1 MNNSQSLFA
10 NFEQLGS
17 KTLNLMKNHSFSSPG
32 SKQSTL
38 NKFLRT
44 WSLTEASSLIGRTTQ
59 CIRDHENKVNGLPK
73 PKTTKNNKRYYTL
86 EDINNIRKYFGTKP
100 FKPPSSIPAIIAFT
114 NFKGGVAKTTSAVH
128 AAHYFSRAGYRVL
141 LTDLDSQAST
151 TSSFGYAPDEDI
163 KNNETLKP
171 FLLGK
176 LEHIKEII
184 THTYWPNLD
193 LIPAN
198 LSLYGI
204 ELELPVLRENALK
217 SGQDLSIFSLLHN
230 GFTQIYENYDIIIID
245 CPPAMSILNTNALCA
260 ANALIVPCPP
270 AIPDIA
276 SMFQFFGMISD
287 ALKKLQNKEFNFI
300 RILITRHDG
309 GKTSYEIATV
319 LRKLFGAYVMRN
331 EMSTTQAIIQCRAE
345 LNSIYETT
353 TYKGSKQ
360 TLLRAQ
366 QIFDS
371 INRELEEYILE
382 SWGLMEETIHKAK
395 QTEVNYA

>member
-1 MNNSQSLFA
+1 MNNSQKLFA

-17 KTLNLMKNHSFSSPG
+17 KALNLMKKNSFSSPIK
-32 SKQSTL
+32 SLK
-38 NKFLRT
+38 T
-44 WSLTEASSLIGRTTQ
+44 WSLTEASSLIGRTPQ
-59 CIRDHENKVNGLPK
+59 CIRDHENKPNGLLK
-73 PKTTKNNKRYYTL
+73 PKITKNNKRYYTL
-86 EDINNIRKYFGTKP
+86 EDINNIRKYFGTEPLKSH
-100 FKPPSSIPAIIAFT
+100 PPIPAIIAFT
-114 NFKGGVAKTTSAVH
+114 NFKGGVAKTTSAIH
-128 AAHYFSRAGYRVL
+128 AAHYFARAGYKVL

-163 KNNETLKP
+163 KNDETLRP

-176 LEHIKEII
+176 VENIREVI
-184 THTYWPNLD
+184 TNTYWTNLD

-217 SGQDLSIFSLLHN
+217 SGRDLSIFSLLHN
-230 GFTQIYENYDIIIID
+230 GFTQIYEEYDIIIID

-331 EMSTTQAIIQCRAE
+331 EMLTTQAIIQCRAE
-345 LNSIYETT
+345 LNSIYETA

-360 TLLRAQ
+360 TLIRAQ
-366 QIFDS
+366 QIVDS

-382 SWGLMEETIHKAK
+382 SWGLTDEINYQAK
-395 QTEVNYA
+395 PTEATYA

>member
-1 MNNSQSLFA
+1 MNNSQTLFA

-17 KTLNLMKNHSFSSPG
+17 KALNLMKKHSFSLSKE
-32 SKQSTL
+32 KQSL
-38 NKFLRT
+38 ENKSLRT
-44 WSLTEASSLIGRTTQ
+44 WSLTEASTLIGRTAQ
-59 CIRDHENKVNGLPK
+59 CIRDHESKANGLPK
-73 PKTTKNNKRYYTL
+73 PKVSKNNKRYYTL
-86 EDINNIRKYFGTKP
+86 DDINNIRKYFGTEPLKSNS
-100 FKPPSSIPAIIAFT
+100 KIPAIIAFT
-114 NFKGGVAKTTSAVH
+114 NFKGGVAKTTSAIH
-128 AAHYFSRAGYRVL
+128 ASHYFARAGYKVL
-141 LTDLDSQAST
+141 LADLDSQAST

-163 KNNETLKP
+163 KNDKTLRP
-171 FLLGK
+171 FLLGQI
-176 LEHIKEII
+176 ENIQEII
-184 THTYWPNLD
+184 TNTYWPNLD

-217 SGQDLSIFSLLHN
+217 SGRDLSIFSLLHN
-230 GFTQIYENYDIIIID
+230 GFTQVYEKYDIIIID

-260 ANALIVPCPP
+260 ANALVVPCPP

-345 LNSIYETT
+345 LNSIYETS

-360 TLLRAQ
+360 TLLRAL
-366 QIFDS
+366 QIVDS
-371 INRELEEYILE
+371 INRELEEYVLE
-382 SWGLMEETIHKAK
+382 SWGLSEEINPKSK